1 MYIMTAYGWRPL
13 APSCQNEVW
22 SISTW
27 DANVRRHVPDQKG
40 ESLKHIA
47 TAAAATCE
55 EVLIRHPRIAYFF
68 PSPAQHYNRNR
79 FRSSGSECA
88 TRPGASGCY

>member
-1 MYIMTAYGWRPL
+1 MYIMTANGWRPL

-40 ESLKHIA
+40 GSLNHIA
-47 TAAAATCE
+47 TATEATCE
-55 EVLIRHPRIAYFF
+55 PKLYDGPIPSIDCREYIARLGRDHNEWIGRR
-68 PSPAQHYNRNR
+68 A
-79 FRSSGSECA
+79 A
-88 TRPGASGCY
+88 LAA

>member
-1 MYIMTAYGWRPL
+1 MYIMTANGWRPL
-13 APSCQNEVW
+13 APSRQNEVW

-40 ESLKHIA
+40 ASLNHIA

-55 EVLIRHPRIAYFF
+55 EVLIRHPRIAFF
-68 PSPAQHYNRNR
+68 
-79 FRSSGSECA
+79 SEPCA
-88 TRPGASGCY
+88 ALQSQSVP